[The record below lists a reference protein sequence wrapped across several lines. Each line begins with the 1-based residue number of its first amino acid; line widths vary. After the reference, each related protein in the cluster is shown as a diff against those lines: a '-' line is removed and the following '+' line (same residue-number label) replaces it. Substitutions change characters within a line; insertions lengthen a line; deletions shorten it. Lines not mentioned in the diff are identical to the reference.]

1 MVRDLY
7 AKDGAGARAVA
18 ELFGDSTLDAST
30 GDVDRAALGAIVL
43 KDDAKMAALEAAIH
57 PLVERAREEFKR
69 AREDAGDVVAAFD
82 IPLLF
87 EKGYESAFDAIC
99 VVSAGSEDIQRDRVL
114 ARPGMTEEKFKAIV
128 ARQTPDAEKRARA
141 TYVVETGCSMED
153 TRAAVRAM
161 VDDLVAKARKSM

>member
-18 ELFGDSTLDAST
+18 ELFGSSTLDAST
-30 GDVDRAALGAIVL
+30 GAVDRAALGAIVL
-43 KDDAKMAALEAAIH
+43 NDDGKMAALEAAIH

-69 AREDAGDVVAAFD
+69 EREDAGDAVAAFD

-87 EKGYESAFDAIC
+87 EKGYEHEFDAIC
-99 VVSAGSEDIQRDRVL
+99 VVSAGSEKVQRARVL
-114 ARPGMTEEKFKAIV
+114 ARPGMTEEKFNAIV
-128 ARQTPDAEKRARA
+128 ARQTPDAVKRERA
-141 TYVVETGCSMED
+141 TYVVDTGCSMEE

-161 VDDLVAKARKSM
+161 LDDLVAKAR